1 VSNNDELGC
10 FVCLFVFFFS
20 MGWFCLLLFMQECW
34 FYEFVVFGV
43 GVLDKHFSFLG
54 KNGCNAIGS

>member
-1 VSNNDELGC
+1 
-10 FVCLFVFFFS
+10 

-43 GVLDKHFSFLG
+43 GVLDKHFSLLG